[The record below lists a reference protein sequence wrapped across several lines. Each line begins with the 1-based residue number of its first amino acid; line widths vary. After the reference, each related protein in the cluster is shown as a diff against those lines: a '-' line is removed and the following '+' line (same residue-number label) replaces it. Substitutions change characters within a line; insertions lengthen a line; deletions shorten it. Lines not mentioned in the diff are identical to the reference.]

1 MTTLTLYHLPYSHFS
16 AKAKVVLIEKGIEF
30 NARHIHELGDTPY
43 TDINPSAKVPFLVT
57 DDIRLGESEVIVEWL
72 NDTYPEPA
80 MLPPGNDDKA
90 RSRLATR
97 IHDLYIAPDLSV
109 LFGQLKAAERDV
121 DLIDSAIDDI
131 AKRLQDVEDLLSDG
145 PFFSGEQF
153 GIADA
158 SFAMSIWYSYWL
170 FDQLGV
176 SQKLAPLTKIQGW
189 FAALEQRPS
198 VQHVFDDCKI
208 ALGISEAV

>member
-1 MTTLTLYHLPYSHFS
+1 MSTLTLYHLPYSHFS

-30 NARHIHELGDTPY
+30 DARNIHELGDISY
-43 TDINPSAKVPFLVT
+43 SDINPSAQVPFLVT
-57 DDIRLGESEVIVEWL
+57 DDLQLGESEVIVEWL
-72 NDTYPEPA
+72 NDTYPEPV
-80 MLPPGNDDKA
+80 MLPPNSDDKA

-97 IHDLYIAPDLSV
+97 IHDLYVAPDLSV
-109 LFGQLKAAERDV
+109 LFGQLNADERDA
-121 DLIDSAIDDI
+121 DLIDATTDNIT
-131 AKRLQDVEDLLSDG
+131 KRLQAVEGLLSDG
-145 PFFSGEQF
+145 PYFSGDQF

-176 SQKLAPLTKIQGW
+176 SQKLASLAKIQSW

-198 VQHVFDDCKI
+198 VQSVFEECKV
-208 ALGISEAV
+208 ALGMSEAA